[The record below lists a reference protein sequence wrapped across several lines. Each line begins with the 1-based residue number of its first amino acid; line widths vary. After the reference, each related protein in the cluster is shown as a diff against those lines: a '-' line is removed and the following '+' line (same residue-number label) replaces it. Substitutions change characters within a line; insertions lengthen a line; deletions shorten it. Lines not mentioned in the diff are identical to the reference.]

1 MMLPVLGKEEI
12 LLFEEHFGWRPGNQK
27 KVQTN
32 SADTVSWKHA
42 KPTYVMAEQALI
54 FLAYEWIKVT
64 PNFKTNRK
72 VTENQLFIVF

>member
-32 SADTVSWKHA
+32 SADTVS
-42 KPTYVMAEQALI
+42 
-54 FLAYEWIKVT
+54 
-64 PNFKTNRK
+64 
-72 VTENQLFIVF
+72 